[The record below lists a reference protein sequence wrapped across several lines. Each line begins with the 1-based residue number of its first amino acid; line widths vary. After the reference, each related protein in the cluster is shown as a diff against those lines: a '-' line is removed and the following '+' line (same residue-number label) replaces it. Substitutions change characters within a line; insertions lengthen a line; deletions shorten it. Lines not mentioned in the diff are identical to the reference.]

1 MNRAEIIERSL
12 RAFTAAWL
20 GLIPCLGFPF
30 AAYAVFNAALC
41 HRIAIATP
49 NPASRYVLA
58 AGLLGILGCIQSVV
72 STVLLA
78 LFIRELTSGS

>member
-1 MNRAEIIERSL
+1 MSRTEIIERSL

-20 GLIPCLGFPF
+20 GFIPCLGFPF

-41 HRIAIATP
+41 HRIATATP

-58 AGLLGILGCIQSVV
+58 AGLLGILGCLQSIL
-72 STVLLA
+72 STTLLI
-78 LFIRELTSGS
+78 LLISRLSSS